1 MNEQLLLISSDPSAG
16 ATNKSSDGSSF
27 DLQFDTPL
35 ELTGNPTM
43 KVISANAWYVF
54 PNVKTGVNDKI
65 TIRYGTSDVGV
76 ITIPQGLYDIDL
88 LNNAIEREIQQ
99 TAIADGV
106 GNDSLTFVAD
116 NATQKVTLE
125 IRSTINI
132 EIRWGDT
139 SETTMG
145 ALFGFNAI
153 TSYNTVTHGN
163 SHHFEGANQA
173 QMSPLNSLQLHCSA
187 ARGSIANGKS
197 GSSTIAAIEIDASP
211 GHQILYRPF
220 FAPKVSAS
228 SLKSKTSVMRFS
240 LTDQSGNPV
249 NTQGEYYQAQLLLEW

>member
-1 MNEQLLLISSDPSAG
+1 MNELLILVSSDPSAG
-16 ATNKSSDGSSF
+16 AQGRSSDGSSF
-27 DLQFDTPL
+27 DLVFDTPIQID
-35 ELTGNPTM
+35 GNPTM

-54 PNVKTGVNDKI
+54 PNVKAGVNDKI
-65 TIRYGTSDVGV
+65 TIRYGASDVGV

-88 LNNAIEREIQQ
+88 LNAAIEREIQQ

-145 ALFGFNAI
+145 SLFGFDATTSFNA
-153 TSYNTVTHGN
+153 VTHGD
-163 SHHFEGANQA
+163 SHHFESANQA
-173 QMSPLNSLQLHCSA
+173 AMSPLNSLQLHCSA
-187 ARGSIANGKS
+187 ASGSIANGKS
-197 GSSTIAAIEIDASP
+197 NSSVIAAIEIDASP
-211 GHQILYRPF
+211 GHQILYRPY
-220 FAPKVSAS
+220 FAPRVSAQ
-228 SLKSKTSVMRFS
+228 SLKTRTSQMRFT
-240 LTDQSGNPV
+240 LTDQAGLPV
-249 NTQGEYYQAQLLLEW
+249 GTQGEYFAAQVLIEW